1 VEGKGINMNMC
12 NYFKKLFTEHPES
25 VDETY
30 LQHMW
35 FAVRYALQLGVC
47 TMVAI
52 IHSVFPFLFTDYCS
66 KKIAYLNSWVEK
78 RN

>member
-1 VEGKGINMNMC
+1 MNMC
-12 NYFKKLFTEHPES
+12 NCFKKLFTEHPAS

-47 TMVAI
+47 TVVAI

-66 KKIAYLNSWVEK
+66 KKIAYLNSWVKK